1 MLSRE
6 ARTMRI
12 DRLELTN
19 FRCFERATF
28 TFAPGFNVLVGDN
41 GAGKTAVLE
50 ALASGL
56 DHALGGLSAHRLG
69 APKGV
74 FRVARVVAHE
84 RDGAVS
90 LEPQFPM
97 ALAWQGEVAGQ
108 PCRWSDEETDP
119 AVEALGSSVDP
130 SHADV
135 RLTTPDT
142 ARVRELVA
150 GLARAVRGGASTT
163 LPVIACYAADRLW
176 TVPTDNRPDT
186 VAPESRLQ
194 GYEHWASPDARGG
207 RLAAWFKTQEFIAW
221 QEGREPALLTM
232 AREAIRG
239 CIEGCTDVRYIGRY
253 DALMVRFEA
262 EAWMHFAM
270 LSDGVRSMCALV
282 GDLAYRCA
290 ELNPHLG
297 GEATRETPGIV
308 LIDELDLHLHP
319 RWQRRVAD
327 DLRRTFPR
335 VQFFATTHSPFII
348 QSLREGELQ
357 ELGPLGGH
365 PYVNRS
371 IEDIAEGVMGIAQPQ
386 RSERF
391 QRMIDAAKRYYGTLD
406 EIRTHGGDEARA
418 SALKSQLDR
427 LMEPFRD
434 DPAYV
439 ALLEYRRELS
449 GIDDAPDAANDATG

>member
-1 MLSRE
+1 
-6 ARTMRI
+6 MRI

-56 DHALGGLSAHRLG
+56 DHALGGLPAHRLA

-74 FRVARVVAHE
+74 FRVARMVAHE

-97 ALAWQGEVAGQ
+97 ALAWRGAVAGQ

-119 AVEALGSSVDP
+119 AIEAPGSSVAP
-130 SHADV
+130 SRADV

-176 TVPTDNRPDT
+176 TVPTGNRPDT

-335 VQFFATTHSPFII
+335 VQFFATTHSCCVPRNCARMLQRTWRGAPPRRWRVVVTRTGDRNLSPPIPSI
-348 QSLREGELQ
+348 HLRRRVVESQRL
-357 ELGPLGGH
+357 H
-365 PYVNRS
+365 HRRVRRS
-371 IEDIAEGVMGIAQPQ
+371 P
-386 RSERF
+386 
-391 QRMIDAAKRYYGTLD
+391 
-406 EIRTHGGDEARA
+406 
-418 SALKSQLDR
+418 
-427 LMEPFRD
+427 
-434 DPAYV
+434 
-439 ALLEYRRELS
+439 RREHPPPRRRERRRQPHRV
-449 GIDDAPDAANDATG
+449 GREMRAR